1 MNSLFALISL
11 PVKWNFITPTKE
23 GCVGASKKVILTES
37 LTQKPDF
44 KGPWSILTLQAHM
57 SGICDPFKSLFLEAP
72 SEYPNCRK
80 VTPSNAI
87 WSDIDDHSGFLIW
100 KSCTYNS
107 RIDYRI
113 PRGGNYSIQDWS
125 NPNPS
130 HRHSSKDKHVSG
142 IENWHATIIP
152 WQLDST
158 RWHRNQFVSPMLS
171 YTAKNRTF
179 WHPEIWRALAATA
192 PITLTRPSNDS
203 TYSAIACLPSP

>member
-1 MNSLFALISL
+1 MPGVL
-11 PVKWNFITPTKE
+11 
-23 GCVGASKKVILTES
+23 
-37 LTQKPDF
+37 
-44 KGPWSILTLQAHM
+44 
-57 SGICDPFKSLFLEAP
+57 DPYKSLFLKAP
-72 SEYPNCRK
+72 PEYPNSDNVAPSDVIRK
-80 VTPSNAI
+80 T
-87 WSDIDDHSGFLIW
+87 IDACLGYLIW

-179 WHPEIWRALAATA
+179 
-192 PITLTRPSNDS
+192 
-203 TYSAIACLPSP
+203 